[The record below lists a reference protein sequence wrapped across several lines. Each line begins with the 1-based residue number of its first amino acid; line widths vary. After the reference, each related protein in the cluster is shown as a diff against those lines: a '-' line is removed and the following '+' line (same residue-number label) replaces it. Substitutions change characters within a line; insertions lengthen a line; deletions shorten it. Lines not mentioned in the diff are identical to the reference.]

1 MGGSGSGRWGSGR
14 RKVEQMLQLDIA
26 QLQRQGLSRVTLM
39 RIGWPSGAR
48 ISIIRTPTDLRLLY
62 RVRVGEEEWQS
73 VEERVPLVAT
83 QQRLGGKR
91 QWFECPGCGRRVRI
105 LYAAGPR
112 FRCRR
117 CHRLSYSSQSEG
129 LADRANRGMSRIV
142 KLLDPDERRNDL
154 PARPKGMHW
163 RTYQRLVERFEF
175 YDEQWTV
182 QMLRRLAP
190 KL

>member
-14 RKVEQMLQLDIA
+14 RKVEHMLQLDIA
-26 QLQRQGLSRVTLM
+26 QLQRQGLSRVALM

-62 RVRVGEEEWQS
+62 RVRSGEKEWQS

-83 QQRLGGKR
+83 QQRLGGQR
-91 QWFECPGCGRRVRI
+91 QWFRCPRCDGRVRI
-105 LYAAGPR
+105 LYAGAQ
-112 FRCRR
+112 FRCRT
-117 CHRLSYSSQSEG
+117 CHRLTYGSQSEG
-129 LADRANRGMSRIV
+129 RADRANRGMFKIV
-142 KLLDPDERRNDL
+142 KKFHPNERRNDL
-154 PARPKGMHW
+154 PARPKGMHR
-163 RTYQRLVERFEF
+163 RTYQRLVERYEL